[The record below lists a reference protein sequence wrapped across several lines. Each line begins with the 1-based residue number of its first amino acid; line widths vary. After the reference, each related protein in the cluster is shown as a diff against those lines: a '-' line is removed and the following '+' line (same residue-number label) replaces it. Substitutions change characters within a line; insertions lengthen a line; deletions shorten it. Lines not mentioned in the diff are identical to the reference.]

1 VTKRKIHALYGLK
14 WNPFQ
19 ADVPA
24 EALFE
29 SAPVSSFRGRVEKLC
44 AVGGYALLVGEP
56 GTGKS
61 AALRVVTRS
70 LAAIPD
76 VLVGVLTRPQASV
89 FDFYRELGELFG
101 LSLSPA
107 NRWGGTKVLR
117 DRWLEHVERT
127 GVRPVLV
134 VDEAQEMRAEVLNE
148 IRLLAS
154 YMLDS
159 QLLLAVLLAGDPR
172 LAERLRTRE
181 LAALGTRIRVRLDL
195 GALSPDVLR
204 EVLGHAIAEAGGTH
218 LVTDALIDLVT
229 THAGGNLRAM
239 MNMAAELLEAGLSK
253 EAQRL
258 DEALF
263 FDLYG
268 ELAEAGSKPRAR
280 SRGR

>member
-1 VTKRKIHALYGLK
+1 MKRKIHALYGLK
-14 WNPFQ
+14 WNPFG

-29 SAPVSSFRGRVEKLC
+29 SVRLTSFRERVEKLC

-61 AALRVVTRS
+61 AALRVVARG

-76 VLVGVLTRPQASV
+76 VAVGVVTRPQASI

-101 LSLSPA
+101 LSLSPT
-107 NRWGGTKVLR
+107 NRWGGTKILR
-117 DRWLEHVERT
+117 DLWLEHVERT
-127 GVRPVLV
+127 GVRPVLI

-159 QLLLAVLLAGDPR
+159 QLLLAVVLAGDPR

-181 LAALGTRIRVRLDL
+181 LVALGTRIRVRLDL
-195 GALSPDVLR
+195 SALAPDELR
-204 EVLGHAIAEAGGTH
+204 EVLAHAVAEAGGGH
-218 LVTDALIDLVT
+218 LMTEEVAGLVS
-229 THAGGNLRAM
+229 THAGGNLRTM
-239 MNMAAELLEAGLSK
+239 MNMASELLEAGLAR

-258 DEALF
+258 DEKLF
-263 FDLYG
+263 FELYG
-268 ELAEAGSKPRAR
+268 ELEEAGGKPRAR
-280 SRGR
+280 RRGR